1 MIFASSTCKYHGDY
15 DNIVASKIRKEFVM
29 IQREMTKV
37 MKARAKEYPVL
48 TVVGPRQS
56 GKTTLVR
63 SCFPNYN
70 YANLEDPETRDMAE
84 SDYKRFLS
92 AYKTPLIIDEIQR
105 VPKLASAIQVKVD
118 ENRSKT
124 GQYILTGSHQPV
136 LKQTVTQSLAGRSA
150 FLELLPLTF
159 SELYKG
165 VSKKDVDVD
174 DLILTGTMPELTN
187 GRIKP
192 SVYYKNYVNS
202 YIERD
207 VRLISNIENTSSFN
221 RFLVLLAGRIGQ
233 LVNLNTLSGEV
244 GVSHTTLNSWLNIL
258 EASFIVFRL
267 APYYANIGKRLIKTP
282 KIYFTETGLAAYLLG
297 IKTAE
302 QVSHH
307 PLRGNL
313 FENLVAGDIL
323 RHEKNADNDG
333 DLFFFRTTNG
343 LEIDL
348 LRLYNDSFQPI
359 EIKSSM
365 TYNPSLE
372 NSLERFMDFF
382 PKVVKPTL
390 IYAGKN
396 IPPGDK
402 KIEWRNYLDFKL

>member
-1 MIFASSTCKYHGDY
+1 MVPF
-15 DNIVASKIRKEFVM
+15 KIKKEFNM

-37 MKARAKEYPVL
+37 MKKRAKEYPVL

-56 GKTTLVR
+56 GKTTLVK

-70 YANLEDPETRDMAE
+70 YANLEDPETRDLAE
-84 SDYKRFLS
+84 TDYKRFLS
-92 AYKTPLIIDEIQR
+92 TYKTPLIIDEIQR

-118 ENRSKT
+118 ENRNKT

-165 VSKKDVDVD
+165 RNKKEADVD

-187 GRIKP
+187 GVIKP
-192 SVYYKNYVNS
+192 SIYYKNYVNS

-267 APYYANIGKRLIKTP
+267 EPYYANIGKRLIKTP

-297 IKTAE
+297 IKNSE
-302 QVSHH
+302 QVSSH

-313 FENLVAGDIL
+313 FENLVVGDVL
-323 RHEKNADNDG
+323 RHEKNSDNDG
-333 DLFFFRTTNG
+333 GLFFFRTTNG
-343 LEIDL
+343 LEVDL
-348 LRLYNDSFQPI
+348 LRLCDDGFQPI
-359 EIKSSM
+359 EIKSTM

-372 NSLERFMDFF
+372 NSLSHFMDIF
-382 PKVVKPTL
+382 PKAVKPTL

-396 IPPGDK
+396 IPPGK
-402 KIEWRNYLDFKL
+402 SGIEYRNYLDFQF

>member
-1 MIFASSTCKYHGDY
+1 MVS
-15 DNIVASKIRKEFVM
+15 SKIKKEFIM

-37 MKARAKEYPVL
+37 MKKRAKEYPVL

-56 GKTTLVR
+56 GKTTLVK

-70 YANLEDPETRDMAE
+70 YANLEDPETRDLAE
-84 SDYKRFLS
+84 TDYKRFLS
-92 AYKTPLIIDEIQR
+92 TYKTPLIIDEIQR

-165 VSKKDVDVD
+165 RNKKEADVD
-174 DLILTGTMPELTN
+174 DLILKGTMPELTN
-187 GRIKP
+187 GLIKP

-267 APYYANIGKRLIKTP
+267 EPYYANIGIRSSRIVRT
-282 KIYFTETGLAAYLLG
+282 AAS
-297 IKTAE
+297 
-302 QVSHH
+302 V
-307 PLRGNL
+307 R
-313 FENLVAGDIL
+313 
-323 RHEKNADNDG
+323 
-333 DLFFFRTTNG
+333 
-343 LEIDL
+343 
-348 LRLYNDSFQPI
+348 
-359 EIKSSM
+359 SM
-365 TYNPSLE
+365 
-372 NSLERFMDFF
+372 R
-382 PKVVKPTL
+382 
-390 IYAGKN
+390 
-396 IPPGDK
+396 
-402 KIEWRNYLDFKL
+402 

>member
-1 MIFASSTCKYHGDY
+1 
-15 DNIVASKIRKEFVM
+15 M

-70 YANLEDPETRDMAE
+70 YANLEDPETRDLAE

-267 APYYANIGKRLIKTP
+267 EPYYANIGKRLIKTP

-297 IKTAE
+297 IKNSE
-302 QVSHH
+302 QVSSH

-313 FENLVAGDIL
+313 FENLVVGDVL
-323 RHEKNADNDG
+323 RHEKNSDNDG

-372 NSLERFMDFF
+372 NSLERFMDIFL
-382 PKVVKPTL
+382 KVVKPTL